1 MDFLR
6 KNRRLSFLY
15 DGKPFSE
22 SEHKVTETENGN
34 SLTVIYEFKDG
45 LRVTNVARKINKFGA
60 YEWVNWLENT
70 SDKPTSM
77 ITELCDCDVNAAL
90 ESETER
96 KWTAFLGVGETDTKI
111 YAPSGSMCECK
122 EFCCNADEIRV
133 NKRINH
139 IFAGEQMEYTTET
152 GRSSDTAAPFFNIH
166 KNGKGII
173 FAIGWTAKWR
183 CILNRNTDDIRI
195 RTKVDGTAFRL
206 LGGEKVRTSSIVI
219 MPYEG
224 NIRGAHN
231 LWRRLIK
238 EEFSLVGSGMVAG
251 ANGVLDSVG
260 YALASLSSLA
270 FSALVG
276 VIGWRGLIAVW
287 TALMLAA
294 SVIIIFN
301 LNRKG
306 NTLKTDGKRNSEV

>member
-6 KNRRLSFLY
+6 KTRRLSFLY

-70 SDKPTSM
+70 SDKPTGM

-96 KWTAFLGVGETDTKI
+96 KWTAFLGDGETDTKI

-133 NKRINH
+133 SKRINH

-166 KNGKGII
+166 KNGKAIAALMYGI
-173 FAIGWTAKWR
+173 
-183 CILNRNTDDIRI
+183 
-195 RTKVDGTAFRL
+195 
-206 LGGEKVRTSSIVI
+206 S
-219 MPYEG
+219 M
-224 NIRGAHN
+224 
-231 LWRRLIK
+231 
-238 EEFSLVGSGMVAG
+238 
-251 ANGVLDSVG
+251 
-260 YALASLSSLA
+260 LA
-270 FSALVG
+270 FAAMILIRNPYINSGLLLIAKLSAACAVG
-276 VIGWRGLIAVW
+276 VVW
-287 TALMLAA
+287 SIYSRA
-294 SVIIIFN
+294 F
-301 LNRKG
+301 G
-306 NTLKTDGKRNSEV
+306 QRNGCRR